1 MHPGARTRP
10 VAVSLEIFDVPEL
23 AAATAVAPGMPQPL
37 PSPLSASQRS
47 RIRRL
52 ARPDDPQ
59 QGDEAG
65 ELNIVPYL
73 DIITNIMMFVL
84 ASVAVAFVGTIS
96 VQPAFAGPQK
106 IDQAVSPLKLTAL
119 VTSDGVA
126 LLTKDGHVAPGC
138 SGFGAGVTVPKLGGG
153 EHDLT
158 ALGACARRLKGA
170 RAEYAIESQVT
181 LTASPDVPYQAVI
194 AVMDALRSDDAGEL
208 FPAVHFGVAR

>member
-1 MHPGARTRP
+1 
-10 VAVSLEIFDVPEL
+10 
-23 AAATAVAPGMPQPL
+23 MPQP
-37 PSPLSASQRS
+37 PPTPLSASQRS

-52 ARPDDPQ
+52 ARPDDPA

-96 VQPAFAGPQK
+96 VQPAFASPGK
-106 IDQAVSPLKLTAL
+106 IDQVVSPLHLTAL
-119 VTSDGVA
+119 VTSEGVA
-126 LLTKDGHVAPGC
+126 LMTKDGHVAPGC
-138 SGFGAGVTVPKLGGG
+138 SGFGAGVTVPRLGG

-158 ALGACARRLKGA
+158 TLGVCARRIKGA
-170 RAEYAIESQVT
+170 RPEYAIESQVT
-181 LTASPDVPYQAVI
+181 LTANPDVPYQTVI